1 MHSSDESAGQTL
13 LPDDGRTRW
22 VRTADDAL
30 DLLDLLFDEAADRW
44 SARGGAAWWDGFY
57 GDRKRPVPFF
67 RDAPD
72 ESLVAWHDAGL
83 LDVRPGTRVLDL
95 GCGPGR
101 NAVWLARQGAEV
113 DALDLSAAALTW
125 GRERAAEAGVVV
137 RFERADALRWAAG
150 TPYDLVY
157 DSGCLHHLPPHRRVS
172 YRALLERALAP
183 GGRFGLACF
192 AADGAPDATGTTA
205 PDVDLYRTG
214 HLGGGL
220 AYAAD
225 DLRHL
230 FADLTELDLRHMRA
244 MPDDAPTFGQDFL
257 WAGLWRR

>member
-1 MHSSDESAGQTL
+1 MHPSDESAGQKPL
-13 LPDDGRTRW
+13 QDDRPPRW

-44 SARGGAAWWDGFY
+44 SERAGAGWWDGFY
-57 GDRKRPVPFF
+57 GDRDRPVPFF

-72 ESLVAWHDAGL
+72 ESLVAWQEAGL

-101 NAVWLARQGAEV
+101 NAVWLARLGAEV
-113 DALDLSAAALTW
+113 DALDLAPAALDW

-137 RFERADALRWAAG
+137 HFTQADVLRWQPAA
-150 TPYDLVY
+150 PYDVVY

-172 YRALLERALAP
+172 YLALLERALAP
-183 GGRFGLACF
+183 DGRFGLACF
-192 AADGAPDATGTTA
+192 AADGAPGATGTTA
-205 PDVDLYRTG
+205 PDVDLYRSG
-214 HLGGGL
+214 HLSGGL

-225 DLRHL
+225 DLRRL
-230 FADLTELDLRHMRA
+230 FGHLTELELRHMRA
-244 MPDDAPTFGQDFL
+244 MPDDAPTFGEDFL